1 MKLNLK
7 QPIMMYESFLNQAN
21 EDIATSTATSV
32 VSREVIIQD
41 VDSIINSLET
51 LSKSIVE
58 ELEMDEDGITEAG
71 TKKDGPSKLADWLL
85 YAGKYRKMQSRINQ
99 MKMNSADLQM
109 AARAEKDPA
118 KKKAA
123 NEKKKAIDVQ
133 VKELQKMVDDK
144 SKERGPYVAKVLSK
158 TKLEGQFELI
168 KHMSGLS
175 DDPNKT
181 SDLKKRMKE
190 VAQRLKDENAALKKL
205 EKESGMK
212 EKKAKAKKAKG
223 EKNDMNGKMPYEKDA
238 AQKKTS
244 NESLYRKA
252 LNDFET
258 IEITEMLVNEG
269 IIDWLRGASKF
280 IKIQKRINQMKM
292 NAFDLGF
299 AAANLGRSAEVADQV
314 SALNLKK
321 KMIEDQIKELQAM
334 LMDRI
339 KDKTPYVNKA
349 VEVARMDGQM
359 ALIKH
364 MTGLSDDPGKKKDLG
379 QRMEDL
385 KRRQEEEIVAMQQ
398 FKDAAADQEV
408 DVKGDDELIALKNE
422 LDAAKE
428 AKGNIDKADKVAL
441 AQADLNILDLQ
452 MRIKSTQGDTAAV
465 QDLQGKVMAAQKKL
479 TDLKS
484 APAPAP
490 KASPAPEPAPA
501 PAPKSAPAPA
511 PEPGTPAPAPAPA
524 SEPAAPAPAPEPATT
539 TPVEETPEAKAIKA
553 KIAEYEQAIQDLA
566 KNSDKASK
574 DKIAMITAALSAERQ
589 KLQQIL
595 SPKESLMARAYNVG
609 MEELVLYINEKEDWQ
624 LEETALYRKVDTE
637 IKTKEMTTTLNE
649 GINPV
654 MNLTVKEKFASIVK
668 GQPGL

>member
-1 MKLNLK
+1 MKLNLRK
-7 QPIMMYESFLNQAN
+7 SIMLHEQFMNNVNEESPVVVDAP
-21 EDIATSTATSV
+21 A
-32 VSREVIIQD
+32 VSREIIIKD
-41 VDSIINSLET
+41 VDTIINSLET
-51 LSKSIVE
+51 LSNSIVE
-58 ELEMDEDGITEAG
+58 DLESTEFSVVEAG
-71 TKKDGPSKLADWLL
+71 KEGPSKVADWLL
-85 YAGKYRKMQSRINQ
+85 YAGKFRKMQKRINQ

-109 AARAEKDPA
+109 AAMAEKDPNRKA
-118 KKKAA
+118 AAKDKKKAVD
-123 NEKKKAIDVQ
+123 IQ

-144 SKERGPYVAKVLSK
+144 STERGPYVKKVLSK

-181 SDLKKRMKE
+181 ADLKKRMKE
-190 VAQRLKDENAALKKL
+190 VATRLKDENAALKKL
-205 EKESGMK
+205 EKESGMNK
-212 EKKAKAKKAKG
+212 EKKEKTKG
-223 EKNDMNGKMPYEKDA
+223 KKNDMNGKMPYEKPEA
-238 AQKKTS
+238 TAGS
-244 NESLYRKA
+244 NESLYNKT
-252 LNDFET
+252 LKNFEDL
-258 IEITEMLVNEG
+258 EITEMLVNEG

-299 AAANLGRSAEVADQV
+299 AASNLGRSAEVADKV

-349 VEVARMDGQM
+349 VDVARMDGQM

-408 DVKGDDELIALKNE
+408 DVKGDDELVALKNE

-428 AKGNIDKADKVAL
+428 AKGNIDKADKVVL

-452 MRIKSTQGDTAAV
+452 MRIKSTQGDTAGV

-479 TDLKS
+479 TDLKA

-490 KASPAPEPAPA
+490 KPSEEPIPAPA
-501 PAPKSAPAPA
+501 PA
-511 PEPGTPAPAPAPA
+511 
-524 SEPAAPAPAPEPATT
+524 TT
-539 TPVEETPEAKAIKA
+539 TKVEETPEAKAIKA

-589 KLQQIL
+589 KLEKIL
-595 SPKESLMARAYNVG
+595 TPKESLIVRALNAG
-609 MEELVLYINEKEDWQ
+609 MEDLVVYIHEKEEWQ
-624 LEETALYRKVDTE
+624 LDNTALYQKINTE
-637 IKTKEMTTTLNE
+637 ITTKEMRTSLNE

-654 MNLTVKEKFASIVK
+654 MNISVREKFAALAK
-668 GQPGL
+668 GQAGL